1 VAFGIEPGEVLGII
15 GPSGAGKSTL
25 ARHIVGV
32 LSPSAGAV
40 RLDGS
45 DVSVWART
53 TLGQH
58 LGYLPQDIELFADT
72 IAANISRFQEGE
84 DKEAILAAQMAG
96 VHDMIVRLP
105 NGYDTQVGEGGAI
118 LSGGYRQRIGL
129 ARAVYGNPSLVVL
142 DEPSSNLD
150 ADGDAALTDCIMQ
163 LKQRGT
169 TVVIIS
175 HRPSTIGVVDK
186 ILLLKDGVAEMF
198 GPRAEVMARLT
209 RAVPVHAVQGT
220 ASSEQGM
227 TILDVTNREMRLGAI
242 SPGRKISSG
251 DDAPSDSIRRVAL
264 AGWLIIAVFFGG
276 IGSWAATAP
285 LNGAVVGNAVVKV
298 DGNRKSVQHLDG
310 GIVKELRIK
319 EGDKVNAGDIL
330 VVLDETQAQAEYDV
344 LSQQYMVLRA
354 TEVRLLTELDRGTE
368 LVMPQDLKAR
378 PDDSYFKSVWNGQ
391 VSQFQSR
398 LAAIEGQRSVIR
410 EKINQLGS
418 QITGAQAQVK
428 SFTDQ
433 ITSVHAEAKDI
444 APLVERGLIA
454 RPRILQLERTA
465 FGLEGQIADA
475 NANIAKARQAIAE
488 QQQQIAQLDNDRM
501 ADITK
506 DLRDTQAKMLEVIPK
521 AMNAKAVLGRME
533 IRSPYAGRV
542 VALTVFSVG
551 GVIQRGE
558 KILDIVP
565 DQDSLTIEAQIAV
578 EDISDIKPNMRAEVH
593 LTAYKQRIVPIIHG
607 DVIQVSADRLTDPKT
622 NNPYYIAF
630 VRVDQDEL
638 AAMPNIKLYPG
649 MPATVMIPT
658 IQRTAFDY
666 IVGPL
671 VMSFNH
677 SFRQK

>member
-1 VAFGIEPGEVLGII
+1 MRFKARPARNEIMTFLDATAQAIRAAVI
-15 GPSGAGKSTL
+15 PSGEKTPAG
-25 ARHIVGV
+25 
-32 LSPSAGAV
+32 
-40 RLDGS
+40 DG
-45 DVSVWART
+45 
-53 TLGQH
+53 
-58 LGYLPQDIELFADT
+58 
-72 IAANISRFQEGE
+72 
-84 DKEAILAAQMAG
+84 
-96 VHDMIVRLP
+96 
-105 NGYDTQVGEGGAI
+105 
-118 LSGGYRQRIGL
+118 
-129 ARAVYGNPSLVVL
+129 
-142 DEPSSNLD
+142 
-150 ADGDAALTDCIMQ
+150 
-163 LKQRGT
+163 
-169 TVVIIS
+169 
-175 HRPSTIGVVDK
+175 
-186 ILLLKDGVAEMF
+186 
-198 GPRAEVMARLT
+198 
-209 RAVPVHAVQGT
+209 
-220 ASSEQGM
+220 
-227 TILDVTNREMRLGAI
+227 
-242 SPGRKISSG
+242 
-251 DDAPSDSIRRVAL
+251 APSDPIKHLAL
-264 AGWLIIAVFFGG
+264 AGWLIIAIFFGG
-276 IGSWAATAP
+276 IGSWAVNAP

-298 DGNRKSVQHLDG
+298 EGNRKSVQHLDG
-310 GIVKELRIK
+310 GIVKDLRIK
-319 EGDKVNAGDIL
+319 EGDKVNTGDVLI
-330 VVLDETQAQAEYDV
+330 VLDETQARAEYDV

-354 TEVRLLTELDRGTE
+354 TEARLLTELDHGSE
-368 LVMPQDLKAR
+368 LVMPEDLKKEG
-378 PDDSYFKSVWNGQ
+378 SYFKSVWSGQ
-391 VSQFQSR
+391 VSQFDSR
-398 LAAIEGQRSVIR
+398 RAALEGQRNVIR

-418 QITGAQAQVK
+418 QIVGGEAQVK
-428 SFTDQ
+428 AFTDQ
-433 ITSVHAEAKDI
+433 ISSIRAEAKDI

-475 NANIAKARQAIAE
+475 TANIAKARQAIAE

-501 ADITK
+501 ADVTK

-578 EDISDIKPNMRAEVH
+578 EDISDIRPNMRAEVH

-622 NNPYYIAF
+622 NNPYYVAF
-630 VRVDQDEL
+630 VRIDAEEL

-658 IQRTAFDY
+658 IQRTALDY

>member
-1 VAFGIEPGEVLGII
+1 M
-15 GPSGAGKSTL
+15 T
-25 ARHIVGV
+25 
-32 LSPSAGAV
+32 
-40 RLDGS
+40 
-45 DVSVWART
+45 
-53 TLGQH
+53 
-58 LGYLPQDIELFADT
+58 
-72 IAANISRFQEGE
+72 
-84 DKEAILAAQMAG
+84 
-96 VHDMIVRLP
+96 
-105 NGYDTQVGEGGAI
+105 
-118 LSGGYRQRIGL
+118 
-129 ARAVYGNPSLVVL
+129 VL
-142 DEPSSNLD
+142 D
-150 ADGDAALTDCIMQ
+150 A
-163 LKQRGT
+163 
-169 TVVIIS
+169 
-175 HRPSTIGVVDK
+175 
-186 ILLLKDGVAEMF
+186 
-198 GPRAEVMARLT
+198 
-209 RAVPVHAVQGT
+209 
-220 ASSEQGM
+220 
-227 TILDVTNREMRLGAI
+227 TNREMRLGAI
-242 SPGRKISSG
+242 SPGRKIGSG
-251 DDAPSDSIRRVAL
+251 DEAPSDSIRHVAL
-264 AGWLIIAVFFGG
+264 AGWLIIAIFFGG
-276 IGSWAATAP
+276 IGSWAVTAP

-354 TEVRLLTELDRGTE
+354 TEVRLLTELDRGSE
-368 LVMPQDLKAR
+368 LVMPQDLKGR
-378 PDDSYFKSVWNGQ
+378 PEDSYFKSVWNGQ
-391 VSQFQSR
+391 ISQFESR
-398 LAAIEGQRSVIR
+398 RAALEGQRSVIR

-418 QITGAQAQVK
+418 QIVGAEAQVK
-428 SFTDQ
+428 AFTDQ

-578 EDISDIKPNMRAEVH
+578 EDISDIRPNMRAEVH

-622 NNPYYIAF
+622 NNPYYVAF

>member
-1 VAFGIEPGEVLGII
+1 MRFKARPARNEIMSFLDATAQAMRAAVI
-15 GPSGAGKSTL
+15 PSGEKTPAG
-25 ARHIVGV
+25 
-32 LSPSAGAV
+32 
-40 RLDGS
+40 DG
-45 DVSVWART
+45 
-53 TLGQH
+53 
-58 LGYLPQDIELFADT
+58 
-72 IAANISRFQEGE
+72 
-84 DKEAILAAQMAG
+84 
-96 VHDMIVRLP
+96 
-105 NGYDTQVGEGGAI
+105 
-118 LSGGYRQRIGL
+118 
-129 ARAVYGNPSLVVL
+129 
-142 DEPSSNLD
+142 
-150 ADGDAALTDCIMQ
+150 
-163 LKQRGT
+163 
-169 TVVIIS
+169 
-175 HRPSTIGVVDK
+175 
-186 ILLLKDGVAEMF
+186 
-198 GPRAEVMARLT
+198 
-209 RAVPVHAVQGT
+209 
-220 ASSEQGM
+220 
-227 TILDVTNREMRLGAI
+227 
-242 SPGRKISSG
+242 
-251 DDAPSDSIRRVAL
+251 APSDSIKHVAL
-264 AGWLIIAVFFGG
+264 AGWIIIALFLGG

-285 LNGAVVGNAVVKV
+285 LNGAIVGNAIIKV
-298 DGNRKSVQHLDG
+298 EGNRKSVQHLDG
-310 GIVKELRIK
+310 GIVKDLRIK
-319 EGDKVNAGDIL
+319 EGDKVNAGDVLI
-330 VVLDETQAQAEYDV
+330 VLDETQAQAEYDV

-354 TEVRLLTELDRGTE
+354 TEARLLTELDHGSE
-368 LVMPQDLKAR
+368 LVMAEDLKKEG
-378 PDDSYFKSVWNGQ
+378 SYFKSVWSGQ
-391 VSQFQSR
+391 VSQFDSR
-398 LAAIEGQRSVIR
+398 RAALEGQRSVLR

-418 QITGAQAQVK
+418 QIVGGEAQVK
-428 SFTDQ
+428 AFHDQ
-433 ITSVHAEAKDI
+433 ISSIRSEAKDI

-475 NANIAKARQAIAE
+475 MANIAKARQAIAE

-501 ADITK
+501 ADVTK

-578 EDISDIKPNMRAEVH
+578 EDISDIRPNMRAEVH

-622 NNPYYIAF
+622 NNPYYVAF
-630 VRVDQDEL
+630 VRIDAEEL

-658 IQRTAFDY
+658 IQRTALDY